1 MVQVAPVVGIATAA
15 LWRAC
20 TAEAD
25 AGTTLRRRKLD
36 EVFVQPAASRRVA
49 RADVTLPHPAGTT
62 KHVHVIALT
71 KRRCA
76 VGNSTSVGWCS
87 VVSRSVAIGDPLTG
101 GIAHVAEALSGVA

>member
-1 MVQVAPVVGIATAA
+1 MANVSDQEHRRLRIGVVVDVMMIVLLVANLALLLSA

-49 RADVTLPHPAGTT
+49 RADVTL
-62 KHVHVIALT
+62 
-71 KRRCA
+71 
-76 VGNSTSVGWCS
+76 
-87 VVSRSVAIGDPLTG
+87 
-101 GIAHVAEALSGVA
+101 